1 MVAERDGL
9 PVLGG
14 LGDVGVGVDQVVG
27 AGVLGEEGQHRAGP
41 LGPGRDVVL
50 FQHRVLAPVHDGV
63 EIQVEDRLGGGGQPG
78 ADHLGVQGGQEP
90 LLVVVGEP
98 VGVVGERGFL
108 RQDGQPGEQGAG
120 RVGQQVIDVGHPAG
134 AGQLQREQGQQ
145 PRHRRDDRG
154 ARIPG
159 LAGQGGQV
167 QGYQVGDGQQQPGQ
181 PGLGAGGEGGEV
193 DDRGPGQLGV
203 PAGGGRAGA
212 GLGRGAAQQPAE
224 ALLGEDL
231 PDPGAVERGPL
242 GAQPGADLVHRQAR
256 PAQLEHPGA
265 GAVLGRGGLGAGLAG
280 RGEQLQLPGPEVAQ
294 QAGHAG
300 AGVAGPGAGL
310 ARRSGPR

>member
-1 MVAERDGL
+1 MSADFFGRTASPANRAL
-9 PVLGG
+9 
-14 LGDVGVGVDQVVG
+14 
-27 AGVLGEEGQHRAGP
+27 AGS
-41 LGPGRDVVL
+41 
-50 FQHRVLAPVHDGV
+50 V
-63 EIQVEDRLGGGGQPG
+63 E
-78 ADHLGVQGGQEP
+78 
-90 LLVVVGEP
+90 
-98 VGVVGERGFL
+98 
-108 RQDGQPGEQGAG
+108 
-120 RVGQQVIDVGHPAG
+120 QVIDVGDPAG

-159 LAGQGGQV
+159 RAGQGGQV
-167 QGYQVGDGQQQPGQ
+167 QGDQVGDGQQQPGQ

-265 GAVLGRGGLGAGLAG
+265 GAVLGRGGLGAGPAG
-280 RGEQLQLPGPEVAQ
+280 RGEQLQLPGAEVAQ

-310 ARRSGPR
+310 LDGQALGEVGAQRLIPPLVRVPGDSEVLRAGGRIRCHVPGLPEPPCGRPQARTRHVSPVSA

>member
-1 MVAERDGL
+1 M
-9 PVLGG
+9 
-14 LGDVGVGVDQVVG
+14 
-27 AGVLGEEGQHRAGP
+27 
-41 LGPGRDVVL
+41 
-50 FQHRVLAPVHDGV
+50 
-63 EIQVEDRLGGGGQPG
+63 
-78 ADHLGVQGGQEP
+78 
-90 LLVVVGEP
+90 VVGEP

-120 RVGQQVIDVGHPAG
+120 WVGQQVIDVGHPAG

-145 PRHRRDDRG
+145 PRHCRDDRG

-167 QGYQVGDGQQQPGQ
+167 QGDQVGQREQQPGQ

-193 DDRGPGQLGV
+193 DDRGPGQAGV

-212 GLGRGAAQQPAE
+212 GLGRGAAQQQAE

-242 GAQPGADLVHRQAR
+242 GAQPGADLVHRQGR
-256 PAQLEHPGA
+256 PAQFEHPGA
-265 GAVLGRGGLGAGLAG
+265 GAVLGRGGLGAGPAG

-310 ARRSGPR
+310 LDGQALGEVAAQRLIPPLVRVPGDGGVLRAGGRIRCHVPGLPEPPCGRPQAWTRHVSPVSA